1 MNSTS
6 ITYTI
11 VERRLRQVSFKL
23 TAVKLLL
30 FFLLLI
36 WCAGIIFPLL
46 SPNFAGKL
54 VITEILNY
62 AYSLVCHQTGSDL
75 LLIDSNHLLVCTRCT
90 GLYFGALIFIILLI
104 VKPFKVKWGL
114 KPFFFFSAPLIVDAI
129 AIRLG
134 IYNYS
139 AAFTFVTGL
148 MCGAITI
155 IYIINT
161 LKNSFLLAEDK
172 KYGL

>member
-1 MNSTS
+1 MNNTS
-6 ITYTI
+6 VTYTI
-11 VERRLRQVSFKL
+11 IERRLLQDTYKL
-23 TAVKLLL
+23 TVVKILL

-36 WCAGIIFPLL
+36 WCLGIIFTQV
-46 SPNFAGKL
+46 SPDFAGKL
-54 VITEILNY
+54 VITKILNY
-62 AYSLVCHQTGSDL
+62 AYSLVCHQTDSDL
-75 LLIDSNHLLVCTRCT
+75 LHLDNNHFLACTRCT

-104 VKPFKVKWGL
+104 VKPFKVKRGL
-114 KPFFFFSAPLIVDAI
+114 KPFFFFSAPLIVDAL
-129 AIRLG
+129 AISMG

-139 AAFTFVTGL
+139 AAFTFVTGF

-161 LKNSFLLAEDK
+161 IENSFLIPEDN